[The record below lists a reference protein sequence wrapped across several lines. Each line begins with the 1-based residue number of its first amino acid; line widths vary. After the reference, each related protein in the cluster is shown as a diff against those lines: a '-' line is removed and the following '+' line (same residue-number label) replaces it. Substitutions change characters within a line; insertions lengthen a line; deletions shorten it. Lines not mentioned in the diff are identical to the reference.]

1 MNVDQV
7 LVRPLITEK
16 TTSQLNHPNDYAFEV
31 AVDANKIQIKEAI
44 EQFYGV
50 SVADVRTAVVRGKTK
65 RRGRHAGRRK
75 NWKKAYVRLVEGESI
90 DIYGV

>member
-1 MNVDQV
+1 MNVSSI

-16 TTSQLNHPNDYAFEV
+16 TTSQLESPDAYAFEV

-50 SVADVRTAVVRGKTK
+50 KVADVRTSVVRGKTK
-65 RRGRHAGRRK
+65 RHGRHFGKRK
-75 NWKKAYVRLVEGESI
+75 NWKKAYVRLAEGESI
-90 DIYGV
+90 NIYEV